1 MSASKVLHERMSGN
15 DHPRTA
21 VLFEPAHRDAAAPSA
36 AVVAFDAVVGVLVGP
51 MPRRRQQVIEHRRI
65 RRCPVGGDLDRH
77 DPRRVD
83 HSLKEPTGSRRV
95 PPWRDEHV
103 DDLAELVDRAVD
115 VRQRPATFT

>member
-1 MSASKVLHERMSGN
+1 MSASKVLHERMPGN

-51 MPRRRQQVIEHRRI
+51 MPRRCQQLIEHRRI

-83 HSLKEPTGSRRV
+83 HPLKNRRAAAVSRRGETNTSMTW
-95 PPWRDEHV
+95 PNWSTAR
-103 DDLAELVDRAVD
+103 
-115 VRQRPATFT
+115 